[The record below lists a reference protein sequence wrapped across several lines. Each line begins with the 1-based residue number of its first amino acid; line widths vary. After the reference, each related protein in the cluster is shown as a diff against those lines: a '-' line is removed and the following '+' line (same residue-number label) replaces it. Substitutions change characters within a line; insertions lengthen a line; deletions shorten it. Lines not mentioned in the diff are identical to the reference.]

1 MNKLKNIL
9 VYTLAI
15 LYVIVFPIITLKIL
29 NYFMLNSM
37 LNIALGMLFLVL
49 VIFNTLTVFKLLV
62 NYDRDGKLTN
72 PFRKIK
78 IYSDNELIIAEMNN
92 LKTYQKTLII
102 GNNLIII
109 NEAGFFEF
117 VTLNKIGTLKGDIN
131 DDEWTINDKK
141 IKNPFIIKENIYH
154 YFIIRGNLAFKV
166 TGVWLTTRSLI
177 YNTMDKRLNKRIY
190 DAKKI
195 DEIYD
200 SLKVKYGNNQN

>member
-109 NEAGFFEF
+109 NEAGVFEF

-141 IKNPFIIKENIYH
+141 IKNPF
-154 YFIIRGNLAFKV
+154 
-166 TGVWLTTRSLI
+166 
-177 YNTMDKRLNKRIY
+177 
-190 DAKKI
+190 
-195 DEIYD
+195 
-200 SLKVKYGNNQN
+200 

>member
-9 VYTLAI
+9 IYTLAI
-15 LYVIVFPIITLKIL
+15 LYVIIFPVITLKIL
-29 NYFMLNSM
+29 NYFMLNAM
-37 LNIALGMLFLVL
+37 LSIALGMLFLAL

-62 NYDRDGKLTN
+62 NYDRDGKFTS

-78 IYSDNELIIAEMNN
+78 IYSDNELIVAEMNN

-102 GNNLIII
+102 GNNLIVI
-109 NEAGFFEF
+109 NEAGVFEF
-117 VTLNKIGTLKGDIN
+117 VTLNKMGTLKGDIN

-154 YFIIRGNLAFKV
+154 YFIIRGNLVFKV

-195 DEIYD
+195 DKIYD

>member
-9 VYTLAI
+9 VYI
-15 LYVIVFPIITLKIL
+15 
-29 NYFMLNSM
+29 
-37 LNIALGMLFLVL
+37 L

-109 NEAGFFEF
+109 NEAGVFEF

-154 YFIIRGNLAFKV
+154 
-166 TGVWLTTRSLI
+166 
-177 YNTMDKRLNKRIY
+177 
-190 DAKKI
+190 
-195 DEIYD
+195 
-200 SLKVKYGNNQN
+200 

>member
-1 MNKLKNIL
+1 MKKLKNIL

-37 LNIALGMLFLVL
+37 LNIALGLLFLVL

-78 IYSDNELIIAEMNN
+78 IYSDNELIISEMNN
-92 LKTYQKTLII
+92 LNTYQKSLIV

-109 NEAGFFEF
+109 NEAGIFEF

-131 DDEWTINDKK
+131 DDEWMINDKK
-141 IKNPFIIKENIYH
+141 IKNPFIIRENIYH
-154 YFIIRGNLAFKV
+154 YFIIRGNLVFKV
-166 TGVWLTTRSLI
+166 TGVWLTTRNLI

-190 DAKKI
+190 NAKQI

-200 SLKVKYGNNQN
+200 RLKVKYGNNQN

>member
-9 VYTLAI
+9 IYTLAI
-15 LYVIVFPIITLKIL
+15 LYVIIFPIITLKIL
-29 NYFMLNSM
+29 NYFMLNAM
-37 LNIALGMLFLVL
+37 LSIALGMLFLAL

-62 NYDRDGKLTN
+62 NYDRDGTLTS

-78 IYSDNELIIAEMNN
+78 IYSDNELIVAEMNN

-102 GNNLIII
+102 GNNLIVI
-109 NEAGFFEF
+109 NEAGVFEF
-117 VTLNKIGTLKGDIN
+117 VTLNKMGTLKGDIN

-154 YFIIRGNLAFKV
+154 YFIIRGNLVFKV

-195 DEIYD
+195 DKIYD